1 MAHKRAGGTT
11 KNGRDSKSKRLGLK
25 CYKHNIA
32 HPGYVLIRQRGTKYL
47 AGKGAFLAK
56 DYTIHA
62 LISGAVVFRT
72 IKSKKIVSVISSQR
86 EQDSNLRP
94 LGYEPNEIPLL
105 HPII

>member
-1 MAHKRAGGTT
+1 MAHKRTAGTT

-32 HPGYVLIRQRGTKYL
+32 HPGFVLIRQRGTKYL
-47 AGKGAFLAK
+47 AGKGASLAK

-62 LISGAVVFRT
+62 LISGVIVFT
-72 IKSKKIVSVISSQR
+72 NVKNKKAINVLNTQR

-94 LGYEPNEIPLL
+94 LGYEPNETPLL
-105 HPII
+105 HPIT

>member
-1 MAHKRAGGTT
+1 MAHKRTGGTT

-32 HPGYVLIRQRGTKYL
+32 HPGFILIRQRGTKYL

-62 LISGAVVFRT
+62 LISGVIVFT
-72 IKSKKIVSVISSQR
+72 NIKNKKVI
-86 EQDSNLRP
+86 NVINTTGTGL
-94 LGYEPNEIPLL
+94 EPATFRLWA
-105 HPII
+105 

>member
-25 CYKHNIA
+25 CYKNNIA
-32 HPGYVLIRQRGTKYL
+32 HPGFVLIRQRGTKYL

-62 LISGAVVFRT
+62 LISGVIVFRT
-72 IKSKKIVSVISSQR
+72 IKNKKVVSVIN
-86 EQDSNLRP
+86 SNGSRIRTCDL
-94 LGYEPNEIPLL
+94 
-105 HPII
+105 